1 MLPSKRSSRPIT
13 GSDGP
18 DALSRQLAPPVLLAS
33 RLSFLSDLVVDVVS
47 VGPQFKMI
55 GIDAGWIIANV
66 SHDVSRWITTIEEY
80 RDAVCSPFLPA

>member
-18 DALSRQLAPPVLLAS
+18 DLLSRQLAPPVLLAS
-33 RLSFLSDLVVDVVS
+33 RLSFLPNLVVDIVS

-55 GIDAGWIIANV
+55 RVDAGWVIAIV
-66 SHDVSRWITTIEEY
+66 PHDVSHRITTIEEY